1 MGTAHHAHHAHA
13 MPAAAR
19 EPEAWR
25 HGQHYAYLSTTGR
38 AGFAWEWLRR
48 TSAYQTAWRRHRES
62 TSETPRGF
70 GLESWA
76 DPGLPA
82 WRARPIW
89 HAAADPGVLAVT
101 DMRPAAG
108 RDDALDLLA
117 LAAWVSVA
125 IDGDGDEHW
134 LISDGRWSVRIDIV
148 RGTLLGGPYEPR
160 FELVGVARLTRAIR
174 AMERL
179 RALARAMPIPA
190 ALQPDHV
197 KTARWIAELRTAD
210 AMAAGAPT
218 RAIAQALF
226 GIEAGTGWRLD
237 QESYRSRTR
246 RLMRTVRQ
254 RLRAP
259 VVDYWFGR

>member
-1 MGTAHHAHHAHA
+1 MPPTAS
-13 MPAAAR
+13 
-19 EPEAWR
+19 EPDAWR

-48 TSAYQTAWRRHRES
+48 TREYQTAWRRHREHVA
-62 TSETPRGF
+62 ETPRTF

-89 HAAADPGVLAVT
+89 HADADPGVLAVT
-101 DMRPAAG
+101 DMHPAAG
-108 RDDALDLLA
+108 REDALDLLP
-117 LAAWVSVA
+117 LAAWASVA
-125 IDGDGDEHW
+125 IDGDGNEHW

-148 RGTLLGGPYEPR
+148 RGTLLGGPYQPR
-160 FELVGVARLTRAIR
+160 FELVGVARLGRALR

-179 RALARAMPIPA
+179 RALAGARPIPA
-190 ALQPDHV
+190 ALQPDHIR
-197 KTARWIAELRTAD
+197 TARWIAELRTAD
-210 AMAAGAPT
+210 AMAAGAST

-226 GIEAGTGWRLD
+226 EIDAGRCWRLD

-246 RLMRTVRQ
+246 RLIRTVRQ

-259 VVDYWFGR
+259 VVAYWFGR

>member
-1 MGTAHHAHHAHA
+1 MLATARD
-13 MPAAAR
+13 PD
-19 EPEAWR
+19 AWR
-25 HGQHYAYLSTTGR
+25 HSRDYAYLLTTGR

-48 TSAYQTAWRRHRES
+48 TSAYQAAWCRHRDDAAG
-62 TSETPRGF
+62 TPRSF
-70 GLESWA
+70 GLENWT

-101 DMRPAAG
+101 DMRPAVG
-108 RDDALDLLA
+108 PDDALDLLA
-117 LAAWVSVA
+117 LASWVSVA
-125 IDGDGDEHW
+125 IDSDGNEHW

-160 FELVGVARLTRAIR
+160 FELVGVARLGRAIR

-179 RALARAMPIPA
+179 RALARARPIPA
-190 ALQPDHV
+190 ALQPDHAR
-197 KTARWIAELRTAD
+197 TPRWIAELRTAD

-218 RAIAQALF
+218 RAIAETLF
-226 GIEAGTGWRLD
+226 EIDAGTRWRLD